1 MFTWK
6 AGKVAW
12 VVALALVYGLFILWY
27 GGQRAPVTAAEG
39 EAFLARMLAN
49 RQSDFASEHPE
60 FPGNIRRLVARDDGR
75 EFFMLN
81 VVRFA
86 AEPVAD
92 PKTGV
97 LRPAREMLSGYTKMF
112 MPALFARGG
121 HPAIAARVVG
131 GYFDTWGM
139 EPGPSWSLIGYMR
152 YRSRRDLAML
162 ASDPRFAGAHEFK
175 FAAMPQTFNIP
186 TQPRILALASPRLT
200 VGLAITLIAAILQ
213 IAFLIA

>member
-1 MFTWK
+1 MNPWLWAGALLAYTAFRAWYDTWRGPVSP
-6 AGKVAW
+6 AEAE
-12 VVALALVYGLFILWY
+12 ALVERLRRTG
-27 GGQRAPVTAAEG
+27 AG
-39 EAFLARMLAN
+39 ENGRNDLAVMERFLA
-49 RQSDFASEHPE
+49 E
-60 FPGNIRRLVARDDGR
+60 DDGR

>member
-1 MFTWK
+1 MNPWLWASALLAYSGFR
-6 AGKVAW
+6 AW
-12 VVALALVYGLFILWY
+12 NDNWRGPVSPAEAEALVERLRRTG
-27 GGQRAPVTAAEG
+27 AG
-39 EAFLARMLAN
+39 ENGRNDLAVMERFLA
-49 RQSDFASEHPE
+49 E
-60 FPGNIRRLVARDDGR
+60 DDGR

-213 IAFLIA
+213 IAFLLA